1 MWNALKESDLFSVA
15 SVASRPALPFSFF
28 PCLGLLFRVSFRFN
42 FVSER
47 QKKKATRAAA
57 FFLRRPARLAHAP
70 ADTSRSAGRSTISHR
85 STVPWPVPVST
96 GFSSGFTG
104 FYRVFTVFF
113 CTSLEEFDRIEC
125 DCKTKTDWNEW
136 FCWFPIAR
144 LLKRI
149 NELALFTG
157 AAIKSGPTGFYRVLP
172 GFYWV
177 FPGFFVRA
185 WKSLM
190 VLNVAAKKNRLEW
203 MVLLAFVC

>member
-1 MWNALKESDLFSVA
+1 M
-15 SVASRPALPFSFF
+15 SRVVISCF
-28 PCLGLLFRVSFRFN
+28 VSIQFRFW
-42 FVSER
+42 EA
-47 QKKKATRAAA
+47 KKKSNKSGGLFPSSAGATRPRP
-57 FFLRRPARLAHAP
+57 RRHV
-70 ADTSRSAGRSTISHR
+70 SVGRSFHDFAQIHR
-85 STVPWPVPVST
+85 SMA
-96 GFSSGFTG
+96 GSSVDWVFIG
-104 FYRVFTVFF
+104 FYRVLPCFYCFF
-113 CTSLEEFDRIEC
+113 FVRAWKSLIVLNATA
-125 DCKTKTDWNEW
+125 KKTDWNEW

>member
-1 MWNALKESDLFSVA
+1 M
-15 SVASRPALPFSFF
+15 SRVVISCFVSIQFRFWEAKKKKQQERRPFSFVGRRDS
-28 PCLGLLFRVSFRFN
+28 PTPPPTRLGRPVVPRFRTDPPFHGRF
-42 FVSER
+42 
-47 QKKKATRAAA
+47 QC
-57 FFLRRPARLAHAP
+57 RL
-70 ADTSRSAGRSTISHR
+70 GFHR
-85 STVPWPVPVST
+85 VLP
-96 GFSSGFTG
+96 G
-104 FYRVFTVFF
+104 FTVFLLF
-113 CTSLEEFDRIEC
+113 FFVRAWKSLIVLNATA
-125 DCKTKTDWNEW
+125 KKTDWNEW